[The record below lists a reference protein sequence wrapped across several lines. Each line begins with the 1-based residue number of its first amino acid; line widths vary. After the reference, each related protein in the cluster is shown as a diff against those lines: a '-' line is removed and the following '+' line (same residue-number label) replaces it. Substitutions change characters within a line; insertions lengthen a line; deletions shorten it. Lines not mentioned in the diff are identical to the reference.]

1 MNHVVLWIIGAVT
14 GFFTGYLCAMRR
26 LGDADVAM
34 ENIKK
39 QEREMKELRIKM
51 ESCLEKLKKA
61 QSDIEKR

>member
-1 MNHVVLWIIGAVT
+1 MNHVVLWIIGAVA
-14 GFFTGYLCAMRR
+14 GFLTGYLCAIWR

-39 QEREMKELRIKM
+39 QEREMKELRMKM